1 MCIRT
6 CVHAYACACVR
17 VCMRTYVH
25 AYVCA
30 CVLVCMR
37 TCVHACVCACVRVCE
52 HDTRVSQMDPRLRAA
67 QLAIKRKQEEAVRE
81 KQANILKKCSLF
93 I

>member
-1 MCIRT
+1 M
-6 CVHAYACACVR
+6 R
-17 VCMRTYVH
+17 VC
-25 AYVCA
+25 A
-30 CVLVCMR
+30 
-37 TCVHACVCACVRVCE
+37 HACVCVCVRVCE
-52 HDTRVSQMDPRLRAA
+52 RDPRVPQMDPRLRAA